1 MQSEWKE
8 KIKMT
13 RRESRRNAF
22 LLVFQQ
28 PINTMTPE
36 EILETMDS
44 DEIQTDEFCLDL
56 LRFSLSNLEQIDATI
71 TPHLKKWT
79 LQRLPKVSLA
89 VLRISCAQLLFMPEL
104 PASVIINEAV
114 ELAKE
119 YGAEDEYAFVNGAL
133 RSISDI
139 VRPDEQS

>member
-1 MQSEWKE
+1 
-8 KIKMT
+8 
-13 RRESRRNAF
+13 
-22 LLVFQQ
+22 
-28 PINTMTPE
+28 MTPE